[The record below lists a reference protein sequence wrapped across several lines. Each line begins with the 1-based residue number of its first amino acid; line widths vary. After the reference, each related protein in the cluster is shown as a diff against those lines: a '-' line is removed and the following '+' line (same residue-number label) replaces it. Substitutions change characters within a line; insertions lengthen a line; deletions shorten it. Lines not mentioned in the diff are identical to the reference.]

1 MATFPDIAVSYGAQ
15 KSSAPRTRTVQFGDG
30 YQQRLLYGIPSHM
43 NPKEWQLSW
52 ENITEAD
59 SDTIETFLDA
69 RAEDA
74 ASFDWTPPDEATSY
88 KLGMLKIEEL
98 RAKAEAELGG
108 NFDIK
113 AFHDEILL
121 TGSMPL
127 PVLEARINRW
137 IEAEKS

>member
-69 RAEDA
+69 RAEDS
-74 ASFDWTPPDEATSY
+74 ASFDWTRPDEATSY
-88 KLGMLKIEEL
+88 KWICPEWQKRGDYPTRVSI
-98 RAKAEAELGG
+98 
-108 NFDIK
+108 
-113 AFHDEILL
+113 
-121 TGSMPL
+121 S
-127 PVLEARINRW
+127 ARFVQVF
-137 IEAEKS
+137 EP